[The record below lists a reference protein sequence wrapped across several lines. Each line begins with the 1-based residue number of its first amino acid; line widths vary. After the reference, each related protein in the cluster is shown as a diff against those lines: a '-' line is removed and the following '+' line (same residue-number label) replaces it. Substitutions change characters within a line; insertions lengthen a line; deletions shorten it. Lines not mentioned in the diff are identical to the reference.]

1 MNKVFQKVS
10 LNLSLR
16 DTSWGDEGC
25 AITWTFIPV
34 PNSDWKC
41 KSLIT
46 LWDKRKSCR
55 KHQGSQTCW
64 ACNII
69 TPCIS
74 TMFISSSR
82 CLNIFIPSLL
92 HGREISTICRR
103 DSSLAVSKAVWT
115 KEQPA
120 SWPVTSSHKRRS
132 FSSPEW
138 NIADFPWMTRNPHV
152 SKLRNIQTT
161 NTTQHKWRENKG
173 PKDDQREKN
182 SQVFVLISFAIK
194 VREM

>member
-34 PNSDWKC
+34 PSSDWKC

-74 TMFISSSR
+74 TMFISSSS

-103 DSSLAVSKAVWT
+103 DSSLSR
-115 KEQPA
+115 
-120 SWPVTSSHKRRS
+120 KRSEPRNS
-132 FSSPEW
+132 LQVGRW
-138 NIADFPWMTRNPHV
+138 QAATRDVHSLHLNET
-152 SKLRNIQTT
+152 LRISRGWQETPMCQNWEISRQQ
-161 NTTQHKWRENKG
+161 TQHNTSEGK
-173 PKDDQREKN
+173 
-182 SQVFVLISFAIK
+182 IK
-194 VREM
+194 VRRMIKQKKTPRCLF

>member
-34 PNSDWKC
+34 PSSDWKC

-46 LWDKRKSCR
+46 SWDKRKSYR

-82 CLNIFIPSLL
+82 CLNMFIPSLL
-92 HGREISTICRR
+92 HSRDISTICRR
-103 DSSLAVSKAVWT
+103 DSSLAVSKATEPRNSLQVGRWQAAT
-115 KEQPA
+115 RDVHSLHLNA
-120 SWPVTSSHKRRS
+120 L
-132 FSSPEW
+132 
-138 NIADFPWMTRNPHV
+138 ADNVDDLHPHV
-152 SKLRNIQTT
+152 SKLRNIQTR
-161 NTTQHKWRENKG
+161 NTTQHKWREYKG
-173 PKDDQREKN
+173 PKDDQTKKTRML
-182 SQVFVLISFAIK
+182 FVLISFAIK

>member
-25 AITWTFIPV
+25 AITWTFIPI
-34 PNSDWKC
+34 PSSDWKC
-41 KSLIT
+41 KSLVT
-46 LWDKRKSCR
+46 LWDKRKSYR

-82 CLNIFIPSLL
+82 CWNMFIPSLL

-103 DSSLAVSKAVWT
+103 DSSLAVSKATEPRNSLQVGRWQAAT
-115 KEQPA
+115 RDVHSLHLNE
-120 SWPVTSSHKRRS
+120 TLRRT
-132 FSSPEW
+132 
-138 NIADFPWMTRNPHV
+138 WMTCTPMCQNWEISRHD
-152 SKLRNIQTT
+152 

-173 PKDDQREKN
+173 PKGWSNKKN
-182 SQVFVLISFAIK
+182 SQLFVLISFAIK
-194 VREM
+194 VKEM